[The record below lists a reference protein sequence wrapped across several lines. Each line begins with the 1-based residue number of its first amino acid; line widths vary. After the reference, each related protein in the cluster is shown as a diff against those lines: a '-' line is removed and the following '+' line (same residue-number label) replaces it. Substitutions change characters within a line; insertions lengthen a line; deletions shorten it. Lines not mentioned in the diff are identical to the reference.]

1 MPQLDISTFP
11 SQIFWLVITFIA
23 MFLIMWRIS
32 VPKIADAL
40 EARQKRISDN
50 LGRAED
56 IKKEAEAA
64 IEAYEAA
71 LAEARAEAQTAV
83 AEASAALLEEQHARE
98 AELAETLKKR
108 VAESEAGIAAAVNE
122 AVQSI
127 RDVAAEV
134 AIAATERLAGEA
146 PGGDD
151 ATGAVDALL
160 TARG

>member
-108 VAESEAGIAAAVNE
+108 VAIAAP
-122 AVQSI
+122 
-127 RDVAAEV
+127 
-134 AIAATERLAGEA
+134 ERLAGEA

-151 ATGAVDALL
+151 ATRAVDAVIK
-160 TARG
+160 ARG